1 MPTTENAQLIVV
13 SSRDAGFSLTH
24 RHILTAAGYSTDL
37 ALGLDDVAS
46 ITDGRTV
53 RAVLLDAPDASASEF
68 CQGLKQGTSTNSAA
82 VVALLRARAAIA
94 LPALVRA
101 GADEVFVC
109 PVEPQRY
116 LDALKHH
123 LSGSDEGRPRTGLIC
138 AGGLAVDPQSHR
150 ASWRGEPFH
159 LGLLEFRLLGVLIGG
174 TEKVHTRREL
184 IERVWPS
191 GIFVDPRTVNVHVA
205 RLRTAL
211 LSMTGFDWIR
221 TVRGVGYGLAP
232 LDPGLDHPPGFPSRI
247 ALKLEA

>member
-1 MPTTENAQLIVV
+1 MPTAENGPLIVV
-13 SSRDAGFSLTH
+13 SSRDAGFNLTH

-37 ALGLDDVAS
+37 ALGLDDFAS
-46 ITDGRTV
+46 ITGERSV
-53 RAVLLDAPDASASEF
+53 EAILLDAPDAAAAGF
-68 CQGLKQGTSTNSAA
+68 CQGLKQDNSTRSAA
-82 VVALLRARAAIA
+82 IVALLRAKAAVA

-123 LSGSDEGRPRTGLIC
+123 LTSTNDTKTHAALHLGSLEID
-138 AGGLAVDPQSHR
+138 VQSHR

-159 LGLLEFRLLGVLIGG
+159 LGLLEFRLLETLIRG
-174 TEKVHTRREL
+174 TDKVHTRGEL

-205 RLRTAL
+205 RLRKAL
-211 LSMTGFDWIR
+211 IATTGYDWIR

-232 LDPGLDHPPGFPSRI
+232 LATGLDHPTNFYPLPDFR
-247 ALKLEA
+247 LEA